1 MIETG
6 KMAKVIA
13 EESGMLIVNDTKKA
27 EEVIS
32 KILSEN
38 AEAVSQYQS
47 GEKESIRLPD
57 GTMHQIPSRCLH
69 PQYNQETTGSQTGE
83 ANRQLLRKN
92 LLTRQMRQKKLNQ

>member
-6 KMAKVIA
+6 KTAKVIA

-47 GEKESIRLPD
+47 GEKKVFGFLMGQCTKSPSRRLPLPV
-57 GTMHQIPSRCLH
+57 QSRNYWK
-69 PQYNQETTGSQTGE
+69 PNWQKQ
-83 ANRQLLRKN
+83 NRQSLRKN
-92 LLTRQMRQKKLNQ
+92 LLTRQMRRRS